1 VDIHEGRLK
10 AAKEFGATH
19 TVNAGTGDPIKE
31 IQEITGGGPHFTL
44 ECVGNPGV
52 FRQAVDVL
60 PRLGVC
66 GLVGVV
72 PPGTEVTLDMDLIM
86 NGRTV
91 KGILGGDAVP
101 DQFIPDLIQLYQQGK
116 FPFDR
121 MITYYSFD
129 EINKAVKDMEQ
140 GLVVKPVLRI

>member
-1 VDIHEGRLK
+1 
-10 AAKEFGATH
+10 
-19 TVNAGTGDPIKE
+19 
-31 IQEITGGGPHFTL
+31 
-44 ECVGNPGV
+44 
-52 FRQAVDVL
+52 
-60 PRLGVC
+60 
-66 GLVGVV
+66 
-72 PPGTEVTLDMDLIM
+72 MDLIM